1 MKTKKLQNKK
11 ENKEERK
18 ITPKNYAILALIFI
32 VATIISLYLANVY
45 TVYQES
51 KLEIPVIGD
60 TLSEITSE
68 ELEHYISENPA
79 TLLYICTASD
89 QKCRS
94 YEKDFKKLIDR
105 EELQEYIVYLNLK
118 PEERESFTENFN
130 NQYSKRLKLTTNYP
144 AIVALDEGKVIHLL
158 QAKEN
163 EKLTIT
169 KTQQFI
175 DIHNIKGE

>member
-1 MKTKKLQNKK
+1 MTTKKLQNKK

-158 QAKEN
+158 QPKEK

>member
-1 MKTKKLQNKK
+1 MKAK
-11 ENKEERK
+11 EKTQKETKEERK

-32 VATIISLYLANVY
+32 VATIITLYLANVY

-68 ELEHYISENPA
+68 EIEHYISENPS
-79 TLLYICTASD
+79 TILYICTASD
-89 QKCRS
+89 QKCRT
-94 YEKDFKKLIDR
+94 YEKDLKKLIVR

-118 PEERESFTENFN
+118 PEEREKFTESFN
-130 NQYSKRLKLTTNYP
+130 KHYSKRLKLTANYP
-144 AIVALDEGKVIHLL
+144 ALVALDEGKVIHLL
-158 QAKEN
+158 QSKKN

>member
-1 MKTKKLQNKK
+1 MKTKTNAQK
-11 ENKEERK
+11 ETKEERK
-18 ITPKNYAILALIFI
+18 ITSKNYAILALIFI
-32 VATIISLYLANVY
+32 VATIITLYLANVY

-68 ELEHYISENPA
+68 EIDHYISENPS
-79 TLLYICTASD
+79 TMLYICTASD
-89 QKCRS
+89 QKCRA
-94 YEKDFKKLIDR
+94 YEKDLKKLIVR

-118 PEERESFTENFN
+118 PEEKESFTESFN
-130 NQYSKRLKLTTNYP
+130 EKYSKRLKLTTNYP
-144 AIVALDEGKVIHLL
+144 ALVALDEGRVIHLL
-158 QAKEN
+158 QSKEN

>member
-18 ITPKNYAILALIFI
+18 IIPKNYAILALIFI

-158 QAKEN
+158 QAKEK
-163 EKLTIT
+163 EK
-169 KTQQFI
+169 
-175 DIHNIKGE
+175 